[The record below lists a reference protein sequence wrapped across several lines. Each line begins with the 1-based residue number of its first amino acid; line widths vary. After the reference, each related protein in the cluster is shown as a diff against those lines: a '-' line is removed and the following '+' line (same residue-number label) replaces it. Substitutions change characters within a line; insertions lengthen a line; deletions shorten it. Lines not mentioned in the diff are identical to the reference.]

1 MEFDR
6 ITAKKSFNGIIL
18 IFILYNVLFYLIHEA
33 VSMGYAIYVVG
44 ARPDINYEELLNLV
58 FNTGFALIA
67 ASTFPTLL
75 AFVIAREKPD
85 FGKTKTIGIKGLIMF
100 FVVMQGIQLICTLM
114 LVPLEGLFYQAGYN
128 FEAASSAASDPS
140 IYFSSLLYSVAVAPL
155 MEELFFRG
163 LILKKLRPYGK
174 TFAILVAA
182 MLFSLMHQNI
192 VQLPVTFLMG
202 VLFGYIAVE
211 YSLGAAIALHV
222 LNNAFVEVTGHLM
235 NRIEYLWI
243 ADSLFMYVC
252 AAVSAV
258 LLVINLKN
266 IGGYFNSEK
275 PASETV
281 KCFFKRPLTI
291 ITIVYFLFMTV
302 MSVSVI

>member
-1 MEFDR
+1 
-6 ITAKKSFNGIIL
+6 
-18 IFILYNVLFYLIHEA
+18 
-33 VSMGYAIYVVG
+33 
-44 ARPDINYEELLNLV
+44 
-58 FNTGFALIA
+58 
-67 ASTFPTLL
+67 
-75 AFVIAREKPD
+75 
-85 FGKTKTIGIKGLIMF
+85 
-100 FVVMQGIQLICTLM
+100 
-114 LVPLEGLFYQAGYN
+114 
-128 FEAASSAASDPS
+128 
-140 IYFSSLLYSVAVAPL
+140 
-155 MEELFFRG
+155 
-163 LILKKLRPYGK
+163 
-174 TFAILVAA
+174 
-182 MLFSLMHQNI
+182 MHQNI